1 MAFNLRQKEWIRYK
15 ESSTLQE
22 ESLNLTR
29 NAVLPYET
37 SKLFVCEQYLRN
49 LGINEGEFL

>member
-22 ESLNLTR
+22 ESLNLTG